1 MIAIVSDGA
10 KAAILNAGGETI
22 VLPGGKQVTGQWH
35 EPTVETDD
43 FEGTQPQVVLT
54 YVDGKY
60 LYLSAQITRLATAQC
75 YTIDEITP
83 DGPMAFTHFRLK
95 EAE

>member
-35 EPTVETDD
+35 EPTVETED
-43 FEGTQPQVVLT
+43 FEGTQPQVTLP
-54 YVDGKY
+54 YEDGKY
-60 LYLSAQITRLATAQC
+60 LSRDDQITRLLTSQC

-83 DGPMAFTHFRLK
+83 DGPRTFTHFQLK